1 MLIESISG
9 VRGTIGD
16 SLQPAHIVQ
25 YASALGNYLQS
36 KGTVIIGRDSRPSG
50 EVIARIFS
58 ATLQWMGIDV
68 IHIGIVPTP
77 TVQLLTEKKNA
88 DAGVAVTASHNPF
101 PWNGIK
107 YIDRTGL
114 FMNADQ
120 VRKIMSLK
128 DLTHTSYKKSGEFG
142 SYRDEETAL
151 AYHIDNILKIPYIQV
166 DKIRKKHFRVV
177 VDAVNGGGSLAL
189 PALLKALGCD
199 VIEIHCTPNGYFPH
213 TPEPLPENLKDLMHA
228 VVKHKAHLGMAV
240 DPDADRLAI
249 VDEGGRY
256 LSEEYTLV
264 MAVKTVLSKTSK
276 KNPLV
281 VTNLSTTL
289 AVDKVTQHFGGSIL
303 RTAIGEI
310 NVSATMKAENAVIGG
325 EGNGGVILPDSH
337 LGRDSLVGAA
347 LILQLLTDEN
357 KPLSDIFASL
367 PQYRMSKKKV
377 EIGQSDPDAIIETL
391 KKRYAQKEIDTTD
404 GLKILDQDRWVHLRK
419 SNTEPILRVYS
430 EAPTLEE
437 AESLGEAMIG
447 EIKRELRVK
456 SGE

>member
-16 SLQPAHIVQ
+16 SLKPANIVQ
-25 YASALGNYLQS
+25 YAAALGSYLDS

-50 EVIARIFS
+50 ETIARIFA
-58 ATLQWMGIDV
+58 ATLQWMGIHVVD
-68 IHIGIVPTP
+68 IGIVPTP
-77 TVQLLTEKKNA
+77 TVQLLTEKRKA
-88 DAGVAVTASHNPF
+88 DAGVAITASHNPF

-107 YIDRTGL
+107 YIDSTGL
-114 FMNADQ
+114 FMNGKQ
-120 VRKIMSLK
+120 VRKIMELK
-128 DLTHTSYKKSGEFG
+128 TRNNIPFKKSGEFG
-142 SYRDEETAL
+142 SYSKDNTAL
-151 AYHIDNILKIPYIQV
+151 AEHIENILDIPYINV
-166 DKIRKKHFRVV
+166 DKIREKRFRVV

-189 PALLKALGCD
+189 PALLKKLGCD
-199 VIEIHCTPNGYFPH
+199 VIDINCTPDGYFPH
-213 TPEPLPENLKDLMHA
+213 TPEPLPENLTDLMD
-228 VVKHKAHLGMAV
+228 VVVTHKAHLGMAV
-240 DPDADRLAI
+240 DPDGDRLAI

-264 MAVKTVLSKTSK
+264 MAVKAVLSRTTVKY
-276 KNPLV
+276 PLV

-289 AVDKVTQHFGGSIL
+289 AVDKITKQFNGRVI
-303 RTAIGEI
+303 RTPIGEI
-310 NVSATMKAENAVIGG
+310 NVSAEMHAKKAVIGG

-357 KPLSDIFASL
+357 KPLSDIFAGL

-377 EIGQSDPDAIIETL
+377 ELGESDPDAIITTL
-391 KKRYAQKEIDTTD
+391 KERYSQKEIDTTD
-404 GLKILDQDRWVHLRK
+404 GLKILDKDRWVHLRK

-437 AESLGEAMIG
+437 AESLGDAMIG
-447 EIKRELRVK
+447 EIKREL
-456 SGE
+456 